1 MKKPVVVL
9 VLSACP
15 IMAWAQALNLMP
27 ISAQIIETRAKPL
40 AEAAAKVTD
49 ATVKC
54 VADERKITG
63 LYAPGPV
70 AVFLMGDKKLSE
82 DAIRKAGKEPVPVGV
97 LFFINLSL
105 TSNGQPLAAD
115 KLRTV
120 TVKGQQGDDR
130 RLSLIH
136 LAVVNEGGQHKLQLY
151 AKGKQPVL
159 DVLLN
164 AASRDAAV
172 DLESKPAE
180 KGAILTLT
188 LAGKFQATLPVI
200 PQTW

>member
-9 VLSACP
+9 ILVASAV
-15 IMAWAQALNLMP
+15 MAWAQSLNMKP
-27 ISAQIIETRAKPL
+27 IPADILDQRAKPL
-40 AEAAAKVTD
+40 AECAAKVTD
-49 ATVKC
+49 ATVKY
-54 VADERKITG
+54 VADETKITG

-70 AVFLMGDKKLSE
+70 AVFLMGDKRLSE
-82 DAIRKAGKEPVPVGV
+82 DVIRKAGKEPVPVGV
-97 LFFINLSL
+97 LFFINLSPAI
-105 TSNGQPLAAD
+105 NGQPLAAD
-115 KLRTV
+115 KLRIV

-130 RLSLIH
+130 KLSLVH
-136 LAVVNEGGQHKLQLY
+136 LAVVNDGGQHKLQLY

-159 DVLLN
+159 DVPLI

-188 LAGKFQATLPVI
+188 LAGKFQATLPVT
-200 PQTW
+200 PQTL